1 MKWIAKKYKFVWPGV
16 AALVVLGMG
25 TSLMGVYFA
34 LLSKRVLD
42 IATGQAAGSL
52 MGEAVYLS
60 FCLLLQLVLEIVLSV
75 VNVHVTGRFTI
86 RAKTEL
92 FQSLL
97 QKDYMHLT
105 GYHSGELMNRINSDI
120 GYINTGLVQVLPN
133 LVFYLTK
140 IVACF
145 FALYL
150 LDPFFACLCLL
161 LGPFIFLFACLYRK
175 KMKNLQK
182 SCQTADGRVKSF
194 MLEALKNLLVIKS
207 FGCEDAAADRSRT
220 LQMQHFKLNLKRNRM
235 SILANAV
242 FFLALTVGYYFA
254 LGWGAYKIAAGAMS
268 FGTLTALLQLVGQI
282 QTPFQGLSS
291 LLPQYYNMLASAER
305 IEELEA
311 LPNDIE
317 HKETVLPSWEAV
329 TLSEVSF
336 SYHKE
341 TETILDNA
349 SFTVH
354 RGQFVV
360 ITGISGTGK
369 STLLKLLLGILKP
382 ESGQARLRLAD
393 GEERTLAD
401 FERLLFAYVPQG
413 NLIVSGTIRDNIAFF
428 KTDVD
433 ENKIIEAA
441 KIAQIWDFIREQP
454 EGLDTLLGENGLGLS
469 EGQSQRLAVA
479 RAVYAGAPVLLLDEA
494 TSALDEATELAI
506 LQALKERSNTT
517 CILVSHKRAALH
529 FCDTAFCFENGK
541 LREVLDKE
549 TAMTI

>member
-207 FGCEDAAADRSRT
+207 FGCEGAAADRSRT

-541 LREVLDKE
+541 LREVQDKE

>member
-207 FGCEDAAADRSRT
+207 FGCEGAAADRSRI
-220 LQMQHFKLNLKRNRM
+220 LQM
-235 SILANAV
+235 
-242 FFLALTVGYYFA
+242 
-254 LGWGAYKIAAGAMS
+254 
-268 FGTLTALLQLVGQI
+268 
-282 QTPFQGLSS
+282 
-291 LLPQYYNMLASAER
+291 
-305 IEELEA
+305 
-311 LPNDIE
+311 
-317 HKETVLPSWEAV
+317 
-329 TLSEVSF
+329 
-336 SYHKE
+336 
-341 TETILDNA
+341 
-349 SFTVH
+349 
-354 RGQFVV
+354 
-360 ITGISGTGK
+360 
-369 STLLKLLLGILKP
+369 
-382 ESGQARLRLAD
+382 
-393 GEERTLAD
+393 
-401 FERLLFAYVPQG
+401 
-413 NLIVSGTIRDNIAFF
+413 
-428 KTDVD
+428 
-433 ENKIIEAA
+433 
-441 KIAQIWDFIREQP
+441 
-454 EGLDTLLGENGLGLS
+454 
-469 EGQSQRLAVA
+469 
-479 RAVYAGAPVLLLDEA
+479 
-494 TSALDEATELAI
+494 
-506 LQALKERSNTT
+506 
-517 CILVSHKRAALH
+517 
-529 FCDTAFCFENGK
+529 
-541 LREVLDKE
+541 
-549 TAMTI
+549 

>member
-1 MKWIAKKYKFVWPGV
+1 M
-16 AALVVLGMG
+16 VLGMG

-120 GYINTGLVQVLPN
+120 VYINTGLVQVLPN

-207 FGCEDAAADRSRT
+207 FGCEGAAADRSRT

-317 HKETVLPSWEAV
+317 HKETVLPNWEAV
-329 TLSEVSF
+329 TLSKVSF

-541 LREVLDKE
+541 LREVQDKE

>member
-1 MKWIAKKYKFVWPGV
+1 
-16 AALVVLGMG
+16 
-25 TSLMGVYFA
+25 
-34 LLSKRVLD
+34 
-42 IATGQAAGSL
+42 
-52 MGEAVYLS
+52 
-60 FCLLLQLVLEIVLSV
+60 
-75 VNVHVTGRFTI
+75 
-86 RAKTEL
+86 
-92 FQSLL
+92 
-97 QKDYMHLT
+97 
-105 GYHSGELMNRINSDI
+105 
-120 GYINTGLVQVLPN
+120 
-133 LVFYLTK
+133 
-140 IVACF
+140 
-145 FALYL
+145 
-150 LDPFFACLCLL
+150 
-161 LGPFIFLFACLYRK
+161 
-175 KMKNLQK
+175 
-182 SCQTADGRVKSF
+182 
-194 MLEALKNLLVIKS
+194 
-207 FGCEDAAADRSRT
+207 
-220 LQMQHFKLNLKRNRM
+220 M

-329 TLSEVSF
+329 TLSKVSF

-541 LREVLDKE
+541 LREVQDKE